1 MPTPPL
7 SYRRSLSIS
16 LLILFILDIDY
27 PIQLIFLGRCIIPQH
42 SNINVVIIIK
52 KSLNSFIITLRTFFV
67 YRVISAQLDYLFL
80 NQIVNYTTSIP
91 TFLHLSCS
99 QTTNLSLW
107 FLRGQTIYCTIVTSI
122 VIRSSPFVVDSLVTS

>member
-107 FLRGQTIYCTIVTSI
+107 FLRSQTIYCTIVTSI